1 MLLWGGG
8 VVETAA
14 FDDDEEVDV
23 AAVAAAAAP
32 LFDSPMDN
40 DERMDVD
47 IICCPIREKDFF
59 ETNDQIHC
67 PQKRRE
73 FSSDA
78 AAYYFLIQ

>member
-1 MLLWGGG
+1 M
-8 VVETAA
+8 ETAA

-23 AAVAAAAAP
+23 AAAAAP
-32 LFDSPMDN
+32 LFDPPMDN

-47 IICCPIREKDFF
+47 MTFCPIREKDFF

>member
-1 MLLWGGG
+1 
-8 VVETAA
+8 
-14 FDDDEEVDV
+14 
-23 AAVAAAAAP
+23 
-32 LFDSPMDN
+32 MDN

-47 IICCPIREKDFF
+47 MIFCPIREKDFF
-59 ETNDQIHC
+59 ESNDQIHC